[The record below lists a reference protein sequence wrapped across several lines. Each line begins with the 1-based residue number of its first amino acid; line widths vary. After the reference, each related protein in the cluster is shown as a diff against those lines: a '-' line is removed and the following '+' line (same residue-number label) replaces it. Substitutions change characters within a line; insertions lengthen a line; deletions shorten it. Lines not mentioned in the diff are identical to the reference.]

1 MFCCRGLQAAPQ
13 APGKAKQLPEEVAPE
28 VAMPDHD
35 SVQDLSIKS
44 EEAMQSPNGREIVQT
59 TVPKVEVPKRSTL
72 KSRSDNPEGST
83 VRAPFVVAQAL
94 ARLTHENAVKVAD
107 EILSVGRLPDDEL
120 PGLAYMV
127 RSFCASYTSCT
138 LPHSMIHIWHV
149 LQRS

>member
-1 MFCCRGLQAAPQ
+1 
-13 APGKAKQLPEEVAPE
+13 
-28 VAMPDHD
+28 MPDHD

-44 EEAMQSPNGREIVQT
+44 EEAMQSPNGRGIVQT
-59 TVPKVEVPKRSTL
+59 TVPKVEVPKSSTL

-94 ARLTHENAVKVAD
+94 ARLTHENAVTVAD

-138 LPHSMIHIWHV
+138 LPHSIIHVWHV

>member
-44 EEAMQSPNGREIVQT
+44 EAAMQSPNGREIVQT

-107 EILSVGRLPDDEL
+107 EILSVGRLPDEAL

-127 RSFCASYTSCT
+127 SFCASYTSCT
-138 LPHSMIHIWHV
+138 LPYSIIHIWHV